1 MSKVTSDHDENKEE
15 KKLKKREKSVVQTKV
30 VIRRLPPGL
39 TEEQFI
45 ELIGA
50 MPPHDYFRFV
60 SGDRSLAPNNFCRA
74 YINFLNVDDILR
86 FRDRF
91 DGFEFEFKNGQKH
104 PCVVEFAPFQKVPKK
119 NKRKEDSKV
128 DTIDQDSDYQK
139 FLETLSAE
147 EEKEILDVEKY
158 LEELEGREKKNHKMV
173 ETPLTAFL
181 KLKRDERKKI
191 RDERRRT
198 DLERRKKKEE
208 ERKKRREVEKRK
220 KLESD
225 KIKRKKEVILKENGK
240 KTLGE
245 TRPDPPSP
253 IDPDPPSSSKNEDS
267 CEKLK
272 ILQKNGPNEKSSK
285 SKRRVISLKS
295 TDKERYENI
304 SGMFSNLY
312 LEQQWSEEVNME
324 WPNLNEAGDLN
335 TNNDQIKGPKS
346 KPNSTKEFYHKKWK
360 DDDLKKSK
368 PKDSQSERS
377 DDRYKSKK
385 PDLEI
390 YRPGSPASRGGGYR
404 PNSGGGRG
412 SRPQKYSEQR
422 NKAMRKSE
430 SEK

>member
-1 MSKVTSDHDENKEE
+1 
-15 KKLKKREKSVVQTKV
+15 
-30 VIRRLPPGL
+30 
-39 TEEQFI
+39 
-45 ELIGA
+45 
-50 MPPHDYFRFV
+50 
-60 SGDRSLAPNNFCRA
+60 
-74 YINFLNVDDILR
+74 
-86 FRDRF
+86 
-91 DGFEFEFKNGQKH
+91 
-104 PCVVEFAPFQKVPKK
+104 
-119 NKRKEDSKV
+119 
-128 DTIDQDSDYQK
+128 
-139 FLETLSAE
+139 
-147 EEKEILDVEKY
+147 
-158 LEELEGREKKNHKMV
+158 
-173 ETPLTAFL
+173 
-181 KLKRDERKKI
+181 
-191 RDERRRT
+191 
-198 DLERRKKKEE
+198 
-208 ERKKRREVEKRK
+208 
-220 KLESD
+220 
-225 KIKRKKEVILKENGK
+225 
-240 KTLGE
+240 GE

-285 SKRRVISLKS
+285 SK
-295 TDKERYENI
+295 
-304 SGMFSNLY
+304 
-312 LEQQWSEEVNME
+312 
-324 WPNLNEAGDLN
+324 AGDLN